1 MENNYLD
8 YPTVQ
13 KLIEVLSALPPEMRI
28 DTHGFNSLDVR
39 LMLVSSVYGSQYVSL
54 VGYSA
59 LGKTRTIDKYNRK
72 NNLMVSKAD
81 ETRHESARRAGRNP
95 AEDTISIGVMLS
107 SSNWTNAEKL
117 VIKWQFRLLGDF
129 CQALFQ
135 AIALADDDNL
145 ELLSRVFPDEVAGYK
160 AWTCG
165 DLATRLRDAG
175 LDI

>member
-13 KLIEVLSALPPEMRI
+13 KLIEVLWVLPQEMRI

-39 LMLVSSVYGSQYVSL
+39 LMSSVYGSQYVSL

-107 SSNWTNAEKL
+107 SSEWTTAEKC
-117 VIKWQFRLLGDF
+117 VIKWQFRLLGHF
-129 CQALFQ
+129 RRALFQ
-135 AIALADDDNL
+135 AIAMADDDNL
-145 ELLSRVFPDEVAGYK
+145 ELLSRGFPDEVAGYK
-160 AWTCG
+160 AWTRG